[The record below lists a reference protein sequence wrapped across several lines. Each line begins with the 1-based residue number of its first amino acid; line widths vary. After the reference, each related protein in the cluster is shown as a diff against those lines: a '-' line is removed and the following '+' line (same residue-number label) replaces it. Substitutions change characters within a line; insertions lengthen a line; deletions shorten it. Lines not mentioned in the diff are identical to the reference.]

1 MRHSHAV
8 RLSLVLCL
16 LAFAGTFAG
25 CKRTPVPNFT
35 ADKVEGTAP
44 LTVQFT
50 DQSTI
55 EKANRLVKW
64 EWDFGDG
71 GTSTDQNPPHTYTAA
86 GVYTVRLVVTHD
98 NGRAAEMVK
107 PDYIT
112 VAPTTVAVPNVTG
125 QAQAAAEAAITGAG
139 LTVGAVTQQCSDTVP
154 AGAVVSQDPA
164 AGTEVAPGSAV
175 ALVVST
181 GPCSAGKTALMGFV
195 SVPGGAV
202 LPLAT
207 VKVGPLSMT
216 TDSTGHF
223 VFENL
228 DPVAGTVVS
237 FSKEGYASNA
247 VVVDGIAGGIT
258 TANAVL
264 KPLADPVPLDSVAG
278 GTVADAAGNLIEVQ
292 SNAFVT
298 KSGRKS
304 VAGVVDVR
312 ITPLDVTDE
321 DDLSAFPGNFLAIP
335 AAKADGTV
343 QLETF
348 ALADYTVTQDG
359 EELDLAPGSSAT
371 IELALPGNTPL
382 ADGEQ
387 VPLWSFDEATGLW
400 VEEGVGQ
407 IVPSSRKAGGL
418 VYRATITHLSWWNC
432 DAPLSDKNCVT
443 GTVLDET
450 GGPVAGAPVEAAGT
464 TYNGVTSGV
473 TGPDGRF
480 CVDVK
485 RGSTVTVRV
494 YLPGGRVVVREVTAS
509 LPDAEASCAT
519 GGCTDLGPL
528 QLSFDS
534 CISGRVL
541 GEDGA
546 PQANVQVRA
555 STGNIA
561 ATDAAGNYCMPAP
574 ANISASV
581 YVLGRPPVVVTTP
594 PAASCGAGGCAVAD
608 IVVDYPEDGDLVG
621 VVTADVVNR
630 YGYAAAKAVVPM
642 LSGSASF
649 FAWNAGAN
657 EAGPVTS
664 DNCQVT
670 LGTLREGEWQME
682 GMEDLFG
689 NVGAL
694 DPGAPGDMSANGAST
709 PMVRLSDVMAGE
721 PGQEGGQ
728 DMTPFF
734 FGVFNS
740 ETDLSGAP
748 GDTAA
753 FSWPGGM
760 DIGPFTASV
769 QTPSQV
775 VLLLPE
781 PQDMYPDYPGMVYY
795 VDIDPAQD
803 LPVQWD
809 ASASDGVVLSLTSG
823 VWDEATMTYTFGS
836 VVCTLVDD
844 GEHTVPAA
852 LLSQLP
858 VNPYSGIALHIVRM
872 KQAQAQVPLAR
883 GGNGWV
889 MLRGET
895 SFIAAGKPNWI
906 TPPAAK

>member
-1 MRHSHAV
+1 MRHSHAG
-8 RLSLVLCL
+8 RLCLVLCL
-16 LAFAGTFAG
+16 LALVGTFAG

-35 ADKVEGTAP
+35 ADKVEGMAP

-55 EKANRLVKW
+55 AKANKLVKW

-71 GTSTDQNPPHTYTAA
+71 GTSTDQNPSHTYAAA
-86 GVYTVRLVVTHD
+86 GVYKVRLVVTHD

-112 VAPTTVAVPNVTG
+112 VAPATVAVPDVAG
-125 QAQAAAEAAITGAG
+125 QAQAAAGAAITGAG
-139 LTVGAVTQQCSDTVP
+139 LTVGAVTQQCSDTVA
-154 AGAVVSQDPA
+154 AGLVISQDPA
-164 AGTEVAPGSAV
+164 AGAAVAPGSAV

-181 GPCSAGKTALMGFV
+181 GPCGADKTTLMGYV
-195 SVPGGAV
+195 TLPGGAA
-202 LPLAT
+202 LPLVA
-207 VKVGPLSMT
+207 VKVGALET
-216 TDSTGHF
+216 FTDSTGHY
-223 VFENL
+223 VFGNL
-228 DPVAGTVVS
+228 EPAAGMVVS
-237 FSKEGYASNA
+237 FSKTGFTANA
-247 VVVDGIAGGIT
+247 VTADGIAGGIT
-258 TANAVL
+258 TANATL
-264 KPLADPVPLDSVAG
+264 KPLADPVPLDAAAG
-278 GTVADAAGNLIEVQ
+278 GAITDGLSNTIIFGE
-292 SNAFVT
+292 NAFVT

-304 VAGVVDVR
+304 VAGVVDVS

-359 EELDLAPGSSAT
+359 EALDLAPGGSAT

-407 IVPSSRKAGGL
+407 IVPSSRKAGTL

-443 GTVLDET
+443 GTVVDET
-450 GGPVAGAPVEAAGT
+450 GAPVAGAPVEAVGT

-473 TGPDGRF
+473 TGADGRF

-494 YLPGGRVVVREVTAS
+494 YLPGGRVVVRETVVS

-519 GGCTDLGPL
+519 GGCTDAGTL

-546 PQANVQVRA
+546 PVANAQVRA
-555 STGNIA
+555 STGNTA
-561 ATDAAGNYCMPAP
+561 VADANGDYCMPAP
-574 ANISASV
+574 ANIPVSV

-594 PAASCGAGGCAVAD
+594 PAASCGTGGCAVAD
-608 IVVDYPEDGDLVG
+608 IVVDYPEEGDLVG
-621 VVTADVVNR
+621 AVTAGVVNQF
-630 YGYAAAKAVVPM
+630 GGTPVKATVTM

-649 FAWNAGAN
+649 FAWNTGAN
-657 EAGPVTS
+657 APGPVTS
-664 DNCQVT
+664 DNCEVSV
-670 LGTLREGEWQME
+670 GTLQDGEWQIE
-682 GMEDLFG
+682 GMEDVFG

-694 DPGAPGDMSANGAST
+694 DPGAPGEMSANSAAT

-728 DMTPFF
+728 DLTPFL
-734 FGVFNS
+734 FGVFTS
-740 ETDLSGAP
+740 ENGLSGSP

-781 PQDMYPDYPGMVYY
+781 PQDMYPDYPGMAYY

-809 ASASDGVVLSLTSG
+809 GSASDGIVLSLTSG
-823 VWDEATMTYTFGS
+823 VWDEVAMVYTFGS

-858 VNPYSGIALHIVRM
+858 VNPYSGIALSIVRM
-872 KQAQAQVPLAR
+872 KQTQAQVPLAR

-889 MLRGET
+889 ILRGET
-895 SFIAAGKPNWI
+895 SYVAAGKPNWV
-906 TPPAAK
+906 TPPAK